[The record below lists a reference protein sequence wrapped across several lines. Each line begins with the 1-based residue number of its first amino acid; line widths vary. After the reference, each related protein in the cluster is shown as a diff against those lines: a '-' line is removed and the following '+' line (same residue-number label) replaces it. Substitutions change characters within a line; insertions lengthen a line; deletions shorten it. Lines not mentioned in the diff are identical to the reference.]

1 MRLDVRNLSVC
12 YSPKA
17 KALDNVS
24 FSFGNGILGL
34 LGKNGA
40 GKTTLIKTVLGLIK
54 PISGSVSLTD
64 PDAEVRI
71 SYMPQETALHPS
83 LTIYESLDYHG
94 ILCGL
99 PKNVRADRITSLL
112 NETNLSEHKNKKI
125 RRLSGGMKR
134 RAGLAQAMLND
145 PSFLVIDEPTVGLD
159 PEERINIRNL
169 IYSFSSKRTIVFS
182 THIIEDLASVCRKLI
197 VLDKG
202 KLIYDRSVEEL
213 FGLAESKVFLIRAD
227 SETELN
233 KLSSELNTVG
243 VVHTSKGRF
252 LKYVGKTPV
261 PGSFP
266 TEASIEDAYLCLYL

>member
-1 MRLDVRNLSVC
+1 MFNDNL
-12 YSPKA
+12 PE
-17 KALDNVS
+17 
-24 FSFGNGILGL
+24 I
-34 LGKNGA
+34 
-40 GKTTLIKTVLGLIK
+40 
-54 PISGSVSLTD
+54 
-64 PDAEVRI
+64 
-71 SYMPQETALHPS
+71 
-83 LTIYESLDYHG
+83 
-94 ILCGL
+94 
-99 PKNVRADRITSLL
+99 
-112 NETNLSEHKNKKI
+112 
-125 RRLSGGMKR
+125 
-134 RAGLAQAMLND
+134 
-145 PSFLVIDEPTVGLD
+145 EPTVGLD